1 MNRVAIYCRLSDE
14 DKNKRNSTDD
24 SKSIINQKNMLIKYA
39 MDKGWNIYRIYSDD
53 DYSGLDSER
62 PEFNEMIADAEAGK
76 FNIILCKT
84 QSRFTRDMELVEKY
98 LHSKF
103 IEWEIRFVTTVDGV
117 DTSEKH
123 NKKSRQI
130 NGLVNEWYCEDISD
144 SIKAVFKSK
153 QSSGKFIGSFACY
166 GYMKDENDKNKLII
180 DGEAAAVVRLIFNMY
195 LQGNGVQHI
204 VYILNERA
212 IPNPTKYK
220 HLKGFK
226 YVNSQAKDNRGLW
239 NKTTVKRILKNTMYI
254 GHMVQHKR
262 QKVSYKSK
270 KIKALS
276 PEYWIMVENTHP
288 PIVDIETFNKVQ
300 ERLKSNIRSTGTG
313 QAHLFA
319 SKVRCMDC
327 NITMQK
333 TSNGRGYQYLRCKTY
348 SISPKGKKLCT
359 SHSINISFLEE
370 VVSNKIKEYFRTL
383 CNTENMANELM
394 LEKGINDK
402 LTNLQNELVTINKEI
417 NKRTEALKSLYL
429 EKISGEITAE
439 QYNEFGSS
447 FEKDKKQFLLKKS
460 KIENNIEEI
469 KQSSNDVERYINLIE
484 KYKSFKKLTHS
495 VIDEL
500 IDYIEIGEK
509 NKETGEQK
517 IKIYWNF

>member
-1 MNRVAIYCRLSDE
+1 MDKVAIYCRLSDE
-14 DKNKRNSTDD
+14 DKNKKNNTDD
-24 SKSIINQKNMLIKYA
+24 SESIINQKNMLIKYA
-39 MDKGWNIYRIYSDD
+39 KDKGWLIYKVYSDD
-53 DYSGLDSER
+53 DYSGLDSDR
-62 PEFNEMIADAEAGK
+62 PEFNEMIADAEAAK
-76 FNIILCKT
+76 FDIILCKT

-98 LHSKF
+98 LHNKF
-103 IEWEIRFVTTVDGV
+103 IEWNIRFVTAVDGV

-144 SIKAVFKSK
+144 SIRAVFKSK
-153 QSSGKFIGSFACY
+153 QSSGMFIGSFACY
-166 GYMKDENDKNKLII
+166 GYMKDENDKNKLVI
-180 DGEAAAVVRLIFNMY
+180 DEEAAAVVRFIFNMY

-212 IPNPTKYK
+212 IANPTRYK
-220 HLKGFK
+220 SLKGFK

-239 NKTTVKRILKNTMYI
+239 NKTTVKRILKNIMYI

-262 QKVSYKSK
+262 EKVNYKSK

-276 PEYWIMVENTHP
+276 PEDWIIVENTHP
-288 PIVDIETFNKVQ
+288 SIVDIETFNRVQ
-300 ERLKSNIRSTGTG
+300 QRLKSNIRSTGTG
-313 QAHLFA
+313 QAHLFS
-319 SKVRCMDC
+319 SKVRCIDC
-327 NITMQK
+327 NSTMQK

-348 SISPKGKKLCT
+348 SISSKGKKLCT
-359 SHSINISFLEE
+359 SHSINLSFLEDI
-370 VVSNKIKEYFRTL
+370 VSNKIKEYFRSL
-383 CNTENMANELM
+383 CNTENLANELM

-402 LTNLQNELVTINKEI
+402 ITTLENEFLRINKEI

-439 QYNEFGSS
+439 KYNEFGSS
-447 FEKDKKQFLLKKS
+447 FQKDKKKLLLKKS
-460 KIENNIEEI
+460 EIENTIAEI
-469 KQSSNDVERYINLIE
+469 KRNSDDVERYIRLIE
-484 KYKSFKKLTHS
+484 KYKSFEKLTHS

-509 NKETGEQK
+509 NKGTGEQK
-517 IKIYWNF
+517 IKIHWNF

>member
-1 MNRVAIYCRLSDE
+1 MDRVAIYCRLSDE
-14 DKNKRNSTDD
+14 DKNKRNITDD
-24 SKSIINQKNMLIKYA
+24 SESIINQKNMLIKYA
-39 MDKGWNIYRIYSDD
+39 MDKGWTIEDIYSDD

-62 PEFNEMIADAEAGK
+62 PEFNKMIIDAEAGK

-98 LHSKF
+98 LHNKF
-103 IEWEIRFVTTVDGV
+103 IEWGIRFVTAVDGV
-117 DTSEKH
+117 DTLEKH

-144 SIKAVFKSK
+144 SIRAVFKSK

-180 DGEAAAVVRLIFNMY
+180 DEEAAAVVRLIFNMY

-204 VYILNERA
+204 VYMLNERA

-239 NKTTVKRILKNTMYI
+239 NKTTVKRILKNSMYI

-276 PEYWIMVENTHP
+276 PEYWIKVQNTHP
-288 PIVDIETFNKVQ
+288 PIIDSETFNKVQ
-300 ERLKSNIRSTGTG
+300 KRLKSNVRSTGTG
-313 QAHLFA
+313 QVHLFA
-319 SKVRCMDC
+319 SKVKCMDC
-327 NITMQK
+327 NSAMQK

-348 SISPKGKKLCT
+348 SISSKGKKLCT
-359 SHSINISFLEE
+359 SHSINLSFLEE
-370 VVSNKIKEYFRTL
+370 IVFNKIKEYFTNL
-383 CNTENMANELM
+383 CNTGNLANELM

-402 LTNLQNELVTINKEI
+402 LMNLENELIRINKEI
-417 NKRTEALKSLYL
+417 NRRTEALKSLYL
-429 EKISGEITAE
+429 EKIGGEITAE
-439 QYNEFGSS
+439 QYNEFASS
-447 FEKDKKQFLLKKS
+447 FEKDKKGLLLKKAE
-460 KIENNIEEI
+460 IENTIGEI
-469 KQSSNDVERYINLIE
+469 KKSSDDAERYTRLVD
-484 KYKSFKKLTHS
+484 KYKSFKKLTHF

-500 IDYIEIGEK
+500 IDYIEVGER